1 MKRSFHRRGVLAA
14 LAWTSCAALSPSAAQ
29 DAHLAHHADPGPQ
42 APSAAA
48 VAALA
53 RATAALDRF
62 QDVAEAERAGYRK
75 PGRNDGFQMGEH
87 WYRPDLLE
95 DPVCRLEPPQFLQYL
110 VIDGR
115 RTLIGTG
122 YVCDAAAGPP
132 DWFADATWHTHGP
145 ELCRTRKGAVLD
157 ASYWAAAL
165 PNEASDATWQEVCER
180 LWAEPE
186 QRAIVM
192 LHTWNWIAAPD
203 GPFVHENRAIPF
215 LRAGLRVPA
224 RERLDTEA
232 GRDAL
237 DTLRL
242 AQGDLR
248 RRWQGALLAAGASFW
263 DHWRV
268 GRAFRRAE
276 KKASEQVE
284 RMRAAERSGD
294 GVAWAAAAR
303 VGAALRPRIEAE
315 VSALLEAPERA
326 VAERFV
332 ASLVVHEHGGP

>member
-1 MKRSFHRRGVLAA
+1 MQRRFDPGRALVA
-14 LAWTSCAALSPSAAQ
+14 LAWLVCALASPGAAEDAHGAHSAA
-29 DAHLAHHADPGPQ
+29 HAPQ
-42 APSAAA
+42 PRSAAA
-48 VAALA
+48 LDALA
-53 RATAALDRF
+53 RATAALDAF
-62 QDVAEAERAGYRK
+62 QDVAAAERAGYEK

-87 WYRPDLLE
+87 WYRPDLLVA
-95 DPVCRLEPPQFLQYL
+95 PVCRLEEPQFLQYL

-122 YVCDAAAGPP
+122 YVCEAAAGPP
-132 DWFADATWHTHGP
+132 DWFGDVPWHRHGP
-145 ELCRTRKGAVLD
+145 ELCRTRRGAILD

-165 PNEASDATWQEVCER
+165 PNEASDATWQELCER
-180 LWAEPE
+180 LRTEPE
-186 QRAIVM
+186 ERAIVM

-224 RERLDTEA
+224 REALDAEA

-248 RRWQGALLAAGASFW
+248 RRWQGALLAAGASLW

-276 KKASEQVE
+276 GRAGEAVE
-284 RMRAAERSGD
+284 RMRAADRAGD

-303 VGAALRPRIEAE
+303 AGAALGPACEAE
-315 VSALLEAPERA
+315 AGALLDAPERA
-326 VAERFV
+326 VAGRFL
-332 ASLVVHEHGGP
+332 ASLVVHDHGGM